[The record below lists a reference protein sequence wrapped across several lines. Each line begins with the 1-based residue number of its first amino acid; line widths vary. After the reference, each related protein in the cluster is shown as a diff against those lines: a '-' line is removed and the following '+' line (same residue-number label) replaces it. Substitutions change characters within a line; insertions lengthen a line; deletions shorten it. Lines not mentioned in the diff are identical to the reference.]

1 MRTSSPADTR
11 TANGGRS
18 HHQTLNRDFF
28 VVISLLHL
36 YLLSPF
42 LRPGVLHRVP
52 ANSFFLVLSLI
63 TASVQICATAAPVA
77 ASTGSDPEAVL
88 YLIGDAGLAES
99 ESPVI
104 VQLRSDLRSI
114 PKATPTAVAFLGD
127 NIYPRGLR
135 TEEPYYTRDRNH
147 LDAQIEIVRGSSATG
162 IFLPG
167 NHDWDNSG
175 EDGLARL
182 AAQENYLATQ
192 ANQGVATTMLKPQG
206 GCPGP
211 ETMRL
216 GDACLLVFLDTQWW
230 LHRFHRGGET
240 CASMTKEQVI
250 DKLGAILRDAE
261 LPAIVLGHHPLQTRG
276 PHRGSFWR
284 HILHWFV
291 PRNQDLP
298 NPKYKEMR
306 TALIE
311 LFQEFDDQPLL
322 YAAGHDH
329 SLQVFDGA
337 SYGVAGLVLV
347 SGSGSKLSEVD
358 EDPKLLFS
366 AGRSQGEMGY
376 MKLEFYADGTI
387 YLKAFTAGIGE
398 GGVPIRRM
406 RYETSVQSR

>member
-1 MRTSSPADTR
+1 M
-11 TANGGRS
+11 
-18 HHQTLNRDFF
+18 FF
-28 VVISLLHL
+28 GLLHINPR
-36 YLLSPF
+36 SSSSKTRIF
-42 LRPGVLHRVP
+42 HRVA

-63 TASVQICATAAPVA
+63 TASVQICATAEPVA
-77 ASTGSDPEAVL
+77 ASTESDPAAVL

-104 VQLRSDLRSI
+104 VQLRSDLHSI
-114 PKATPTAVAFLGD
+114 PDATPVAVAFLGD

-135 TEEPYYTRDRNH
+135 TEAPYHTRDRNH

-175 EDGLARL
+175 DQGLARL
-182 AAQENYLATQ
+182 AAQEDYLATQ
-192 ANQGVATTMLKPQG
+192 ASQGVATTMLKPQD

-211 ETMRL
+211 ETMRR
-216 GDACLLVFLDTQWW
+216 GDTCLLVFLDTQWW
-230 LHRFHRGGET
+230 LHRYQRGGEA
-240 CASMTKEQVI
+240 CSSVTKEQVI
-250 DKLGAILRDAE
+250 DELGAILRDTK
-261 LPAIVLGHHPLQTRG
+261 LPAIVLGHHPLETQG

-284 HILHWFV
+284 HVLHWFV

-298 NPKYKEMR
+298 NPKYKKMR

-311 LFQEFDDQPLL
+311 LFQEFDDQPLI

-329 SLQVFDGA
+329 SLQIFDGA

-347 SGSGSKLSEVD
+347 SGSGSKLSEV
-358 EDPKLLFS
+358 EQAPQLRFS

-376 MKLEFYADGTI
+376 MKLEFYADGAI

-398 GGVPIRRM
+398 EGVPIKRL

>member
-1 MRTSSPADTR
+1 M
-11 TANGGRS
+11 
-18 HHQTLNRDFF
+18 FF
-28 VVISLLHL
+28 GLLHIDPMSSSL
-36 YLLSPF
+36 KP
-42 LRPGVLHRVP
+42 RVLHRVP
-52 ANSFFLVLSLI
+52 ANLFFLALSLI
-63 TASVQICATAAPVA
+63 AASVQVCTAAAPVA
-77 ASTGSDPEAVL
+77 ASTESDPEAVL

-114 PKATPTAVAFLGD
+114 PDATPAAVAFLGD

-135 TEEPYYTRDRNH
+135 TEAPYYTRDRNH
-147 LDAQIEIVRGSSATG
+147 LDAQIEIVRGSSAAG

-175 EDGLARL
+175 DEGLARL
-182 AAQENYLATQ
+182 AAQEDYLATQ
-192 ANQGVATTMLKPQG
+192 ARQGVATTMLKPQG

-211 ETMRL
+211 ETMQL

-230 LHRFHRGGET
+230 LHRYQRGGEA
-240 CASMTKEQVI
+240 CASITKEQVI
-250 DKLGAILRDAE
+250 DELGAILRDAE
-261 LPAIVLGHHPLQTRG
+261 LPAIVLGHHPLETRG

-284 HILHWFV
+284 HVLHWFV

-298 NPKYKEMR
+298 NPKYKKMR

-311 LFQEFDDQPLL
+311 LFQQFDDQPLL

-337 SYGVAGLVLV
+337 SYGIAGLVLV
-347 SGSGSKLSEVD
+347 SGSGSKLSEV
-358 EDPKLLFS
+358 EQDPKLLFS

-398 GGVPIRRM
+398 GGTSTTQM
-406 RYETSVQSR
+406 RYETSIQSR

>member
-1 MRTSSPADTR
+1 M
-11 TANGGRS
+11 
-18 HHQTLNRDFF
+18 FF
-28 VVISLLHL
+28 GLLHMNPRN
-36 YLLSPF
+36 SSAKPMM
-42 LRPGVLHRVP
+42 LHRVP

-63 TASVQICATAAPVA
+63 TASIQTCATAEAVA
-77 ASTGSDPEAVL
+77 ASTGSDPAAVL

-99 ESPVI
+99 DSPVI

-114 PKATPTAVAFLGD
+114 PDATPTAVTFLGD

-135 TEEPYYTRDRNH
+135 TEAPYYTRDRSH

-162 IFLPG
+162 VFLPG

-175 EDGLARL
+175 DEGLARL
-182 AAQENYLATQ
+182 AAQEEYLAAQ

-216 GDACLLVFLDTQWW
+216 GDSCLLVFLDTQWW
-230 LHRFHRGGET
+230 LHRYQRGGEA
-240 CASMTKEQVI
+240 CSSATKEQVV
-250 DKLGAILRDAE
+250 DELGAILRDTK
-261 LPAIVLGHHPLQTRG
+261 LPVIVLGHHPLETQG

-284 HILHWFV
+284 HVLHWFV

-298 NPKYKEMR
+298 NPKYKKMR

-311 LFQEFDDQPLL
+311 LFREFDDQPLI

-347 SGSGSKLSEVD
+347 SGSGSKLSGVEQA
-358 EDPKLLFS
+358 PQLRFS

-376 MKLEFYADGTI
+376 MKLEFYADGAI

-398 GGVPIRRM
+398 EGVPIRQM